1 MPERRAPRPRS
12 MGLGLVSWFFAGLA
26 LVVLGVEPAG
36 ATQRFAAKGELELAF
51 TPRDDAESL
60 LVSVIAQARHSLH
73 VQAYAFT
80 SRRIADAMVAAM
92 AQEDGAGHD

>member
-1 MPERRAPRPRS
+1 

-60 LVSVIAQARHSLH
+60 LVSVIAQHH
-73 VQAYAFT
+73 GKE
-80 SRRIADAMVAAM
+80 VATVACN
-92 AQEDGAGHD
+92 EVAG